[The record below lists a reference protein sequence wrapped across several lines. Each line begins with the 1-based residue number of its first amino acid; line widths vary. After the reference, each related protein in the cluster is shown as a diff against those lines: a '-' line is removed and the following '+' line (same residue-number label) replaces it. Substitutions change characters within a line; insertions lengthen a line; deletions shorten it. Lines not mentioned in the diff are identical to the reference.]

1 MQILLVNSNH
11 IISKLFS
18 LSSNSLSNIDLHELK
33 IEESIPNQHYDILFI
48 DIGSSST
55 RTIEE
60 YIYRVD
66 AKKKIL
72 FATDRELEINGIDK
86 IITKPFLPST
96 VMDILRSY
104 PEDIKS
110 GDRESRDSNTEDKSL
125 DSIILD
131 SGEIETIKRLLLDE
145 ELDVSR
151 HEEEGSRDNYIDKS
165 TNIDHQDDILDRLL
179 KEKPKK
185 IKKIL
190 AGAEVTITIKFP
202 KEV

>member
-48 DIGSSST
+48 DIGSSSS

-96 VMDILRSY
+96 VIDILRSY
-104 PEDIKS
+104 PEDIKI
-110 GDRESRDSNTEDKSL
+110 EDKSL

-131 SGEIETIKRLLLDE
+131 SDEIGTIKRLLLDE

-151 HEEEGSRDNYIDKS
+151 YKEESSRDNYMDKS
-165 TNIDHQDDILDRLL
+165 TDIDHQDDILDRLL